1 MAGDF
6 DRALAAARD
15 VSELV
20 AGGGEGICEPEL
32 YRLIGEATLRC
43 DPKALAEASKSFR
56 KAIEIARLQ
65 GTKSWEL
72 RATTSLARALRAQG
86 LTEQSYATLRQ
97 TFDWFTE
104 GFDTADLKEARDL
117 LRQLS

>member
-32 YRLIGEATLRC
+32 YRLIGEATSRC

-72 RATTSLARALRAQG
+72 KSHH
-86 LTEQSYATLRQ
+86 QSRPRTKSPRTDGTILC
-97 TFDWFTE
+97 D
-104 GFDTADLKEARDL
+104 
-117 LRQLS
+117 S